1 MTPRGATIR
10 HQYKP
15 ATGRKSVMA
24 INAGSNPVNPT
35 TWSMTISFFNVF
47 KKFAM
52 RELQSTKLHGSPRRC
67 VEEIML
73 RKGQKGRWPHHSRH
87 IARCGYFTR
96 APTSTYQGAL
106 HFGGGSWKVMSA
118 LRG

>member
-47 KKFAM
+47 KKFAT
-52 RELQSTKLHGSPRRC
+52 RELQSTKPHGSPRGC
-67 VEEIML
+67 VEEIM
-73 RKGQKGRWPHHSRH
+73 RGNSQKGKRPHRSRH
-87 IARCGYFTR
+87 IARCGYFTQ
-96 APTSTYQGAL
+96 APTSTCQGAL
-106 HFGGGSWKVMSA
+106 H
-118 LRG
+118 

>member
-1 MTPRGATIR
+1 MTPRGATIVHR
-10 HQYKP
+10 VH
-15 ATGRKSVMA
+15 
-24 INAGSNPVNPT
+24 AGYMPEVSSGDICRFESDQSHNLVYDQT
-35 TWSMTISFFNVF
+35 FFNLF
-47 KKFAM
+47 KIFAM

-87 IARCGYFTR
+87 IVRCGYFTQ
-96 APTSTYQGAL
+96 APTSTCQGAL